1 MPEEQLKEIQ
11 HSEPVVDVPTEGD
24 PVDIELK
31 EDKPSN
37 EQSTE
42 TAPEIEIKTDS
53 EKEELDEYS
62 EKVKGRINK
71 LTGKLRE
78 TERREHASFDYAKRV
93 AEENKKLKGR
103 LNTLDNSYIDEYKAR
118 TEAETAGAKV
128 ELQKAIEAGDVDA
141 QVNAQEALSKLAV
154 DNQRVLA
161 TTQAKEQQ
169 KVQGEQ
175 QEVKQPTFTPP
186 KKPDPKAEAWAEKNT
201 WFGTDETMTYASF
214 GIHRK
219 LVEQEGF
226 DANSD
231 EYYTEINKRI
241 RQEFPH
247 KFNDGGQVN
256 GATKPVQSVA
266 SAGRSTTS
274 QTSGRKTVRLTP
286 SQVHIAKRLG
296 VPLEEYAKYV
306 KE

>member
-1 MPEEQLKEIQ
+1 MPEEQVKDIQ
-11 HSEPVVDVPTEGD
+11 QSEPVVDIPTEGD
-24 PVDIELK
+24 SVDVELK
-31 EDKPSN
+31 EDSSPKEQPVEQKPGV
-37 EQSTE
+37 EV
-42 TAPEIEIKTDS
+42 KVDS
-53 EKEELDEYS
+53 DKEELDEYS
-62 EKVKGRINK
+62 EKVKTRINK

-78 TERREHASFDYAKRV
+78 TERRESASFDYAKRV

-103 LNTLDNSYIDEYKAR
+103 LNTLDSSYIDEYKAR
-118 TEAETAGAKV
+118 TEAQTVGAKA

-161 TTQAKEQQ
+161 TTQAKEQ
-169 KVQGEQ
+169 KIQGEQ
-175 QEVKQPTFTPP
+175 VQQPTLTPP
-186 KKPDPKAEAWAEKNT
+186 KKPDPKAEAWAEKNS
-201 WFGTDETMTYASF
+201 WFGTDEAMTYASF

-219 LVEQEGF
+219 LVEKEGF

-231 EYYTEINKRI
+231 EYYTEIDKRI
-241 RQEFPH
+241 RHEFPH
-247 KFNDGGQVN
+247 KFDGGN

-266 SAGRSTTS
+266 SAGRSTTTK
-274 QTSGRKTVRLTP
+274 TSGRKTVRLSP

>member
-1 MPEEQLKEIQ
+1 MPEEQIKDIQ
-11 HSEPVVDVPTEGD
+11 QSEPVVDVPTEGD

-31 EDKPSN
+31 DDKTPK
-37 EQSTE
+37 EQPTG
-42 TAPEIEIKTDS
+42 TAPEVEVTTT
-53 EKEELDEYS
+53 EKEELDDYS

-78 TERREHASFDYAKRV
+78 TERREQASFDYAKRV

-103 LNTLDNSYIDEYKAR
+103 LNSLDESYIDEYKAR
-118 TEAETAGAKV
+118 TEAQTAGAKV
-128 ELQKAIEAGDVDA
+128 ELQKAIEAGDVEA
-141 QVNAQEALSKLAV
+141 QVTAQEALSKLAV

-169 KVQGEQ
+169 KVQGERQ
-175 QEVKQPTFTPP
+175 VQQPTFTPP
-186 KKPDPKAEAWAEKNT
+186 KKPDPKAEAWAEKNS
-201 WFGTDETMTYASF
+201 WFGTDEAMTYASF

-231 EYYTEINKRI
+231 EYYTEIDKRI

-247 KFNDGGQVN
+247 KFSDGGQVN

-274 QTSGRKTVRLTP
+274 KTSGRKTVRLTP

>member
-1 MPEEQLKEIQ
+1 MPEEQVKDIQ
-11 HSEPVVDVPTEGD
+11 QSEPVVDIPTEGD
-24 PVDIELK
+24 PVDVELK
-31 EDKPSN
+31 EDSSPK

-42 TAPEIEIKTDS
+42 PKVEVKVDS
-53 EKEELDEYS
+53 DKEELDEYS
-62 EKVKGRINK
+62 ENVKTRINK

-78 TERREHASFDYAKRV
+78 TERRENASFDYAKRV
-93 AEENKKLKGR
+93 AEENKRLKGR

-118 TEAETAGAKV
+118 TEAQTVGAKA

-141 QVNAQEALSKLAV
+141 QVNAQESLSKLAV

-161 TTQAKEQQ
+161 TTQAKEQ
-169 KVQGEQ
+169 KIQGEQ
-175 QEVKQPTFTPP
+175 EQVKQPTFTPP
-186 KKPDPKAEAWAEKNT
+186 KKPDPKAEAWAENNS
-201 WFGTDETMTYASF
+201 WFGTDEAMTYASF

-219 LVEQEGF
+219 LVEKEGF

-231 EYYTEINKRI
+231 EYYTEIDKRI
-241 RQEFPH
+241 RHEFPH
-247 KFNDGGQVN
+247 KFDGGN

-266 SAGRSTTS
+266 SAGRSTTTK
-274 QTSGRKTVRLTP
+274 TSGRKTVRLSP